1 MKIIQPDNADFCNV
15 KNGNTSIIADG
26 IVELLKLHQYPITIQ
41 FDCEEDVIFFAEQ
54 VLKYASEKK
63 QRKI

>member
-15 KNGNTSIIADG
+15 ENGNSSIIAQG

-41 FDCEEDVIFFAEQ
+41 FDCEKDTIFFAGQ
-54 VLKYASEKK
+54 VLNYLAEK
-63 QRKI
+63 